1 MATVS
6 IIYKSSLEGSTRIDA
21 EYYQPYYLKLDAAIK
36 KYTNMPL
43 KKLGIT
49 LDCSLF
55 YPSIAPFYQRTGIPF
70 IRIDDIQNGIIVL
83 NESSVFLPEEVLL
96 QNPKT
101 ISRCNPG
108 DIVIAKGGNTIGKVG
123 LLNDCFSEYATCRDL
138 IIVKTGSAHINRYY
152 LLAFLLSTVGQS
164 LMIRTASQTG
174 QPHLTIVAIRELRI
188 PVVDIKLQNQFE
200 DIILKSQRYFLSAMT
215 FYNQAE
221 QLLLSELG
229 LLDWKPR
236 RTLTYVR
243 SFNQVAKASR
253 MDAEH
258 FHPKYKEMFDR
269 LPSNFYLQL
278 LGKITLYTKGIE
290 VGSSAYTESGIPFL
304 RVSNLSKHGIVDD
317 SVNFISDELYN
328 VLREK
333 YEPQQGEILLSK
345 DATPGIAYFLDE
357 SVQGIIASGIL
368 RLSLIEDIPP
378 YYLELVLNSIF
389 VQLQIEQSVGGSII
403 KHWKPSQVQKTWIP
417 RLLADREKEIS
428 ALVQQSHAARR
439 EAKTLLEKAK
449 RAVEIAIEEGEERA
463 MEFLS

>member
-1 MATVS
+1 MAVIYGYNRAKLTDGLRLEAEFYQPKYLFEVS
-6 IIYKSSLEGSTRIDA
+6 PHCKWTKIGSILTFCQYGSSLPLNEEGKGYPIFRLNEINDCFLTKPQKWVVMSQR
-21 EYYQPYYLKLDAAIK
+21 EYQMLKLQRDDVLFCR
-36 KYTNMPL
+36 TNGNFEL
-43 KKLGIT
+43 VG
-49 LDCSLF
+49 
-55 YPSIAPFYQRTGIPF
+55 RTGILKED
-70 IRIDDIQNGIIVL
+70 IDAVFASYLVRVRTNPQYILPEFLTIYLNTTFGKLQIQRRAMRSNQVNVSASQLRAIPIPIFAHEFQEKVADFVNHAADKIVL
-83 NESSVFLPEEVLL
+83 SKHN
-96 QNPKT
+96 
-101 ISRCNPG
+101 
-108 DIVIAKGGNTIGKVG
+108 
-123 LLNDCFSEYATCRDL
+123 YA
-138 IIVKTGSAHINRYY
+138 
-152 LLAFLLSTVGQS
+152 
-164 LMIRTASQTG
+164 
-174 QPHLTIVAIRELRI
+174 
-188 PVVDIKLQNQFE
+188 
-200 DIILKSQRYFLSAMT
+200 
-215 FYNQAE
+215 QAE

-269 LPSNFYLQL
+269 LPSNVYLQL

-317 SVNFISDELYN
+317 TVNFISNELYN

-417 RLLADREKEIS
+417 RLLADKEKEIS

-449 RAVEIAIEEGEERA
+449 RAVEIAIEYGEQQA
-463 MEFLS
+463 IDFLCK

>member
-1 MATVS
+1 MAVIYGYNRAKLTDGLRLEAEFYQPKYLFEVS
-6 IIYKSSLEGSTRIDA
+6 PHCKWTKIGSILTFCQYGSSLPLNEEGKGYPIFRLNEINDCFLTKPQKWVVMSQR
-21 EYYQPYYLKLDAAIK
+21 EYQMLKLQRDDVLFCR
-36 KYTNMPL
+36 TNGNFEL
-43 KKLGIT
+43 VG
-49 LDCSLF
+49 
-55 YPSIAPFYQRTGIPF
+55 RTGILKED
-70 IRIDDIQNGIIVL
+70 IDAVFASYLVRVRTNPQYILPEFLTIYLNTTFGKLQIQRRAMRSNQVNVSASQLRAIPIPIFAHEFQEKVADFVNHAADKIVL
-83 NESSVFLPEEVLL
+83 SKHN
-96 QNPKT
+96 
-101 ISRCNPG
+101 
-108 DIVIAKGGNTIGKVG
+108 
-123 LLNDCFSEYATCRDL
+123 YA
-138 IIVKTGSAHINRYY
+138 
-152 LLAFLLSTVGQS
+152 
-164 LMIRTASQTG
+164 
-174 QPHLTIVAIRELRI
+174 
-188 PVVDIKLQNQFE
+188 
-200 DIILKSQRYFLSAMT
+200 
-215 FYNQAE
+215 QAE
-221 QLLLSELG
+221 QILLSELG

-269 LPSNFYLQL
+269 LPSNVYLQL

-317 SVNFISDELYN
+317 TVNFISNELYN

-449 RAVEIAIEEGEERA
+449 RAVEIAIEYGEQQA
-463 MEFLS
+463 IDFLCK

>member
-1 MATVS
+1 MAVIYGYNRAKLTDGLRLEAEFYQPKYLFEVS
-6 IIYKSSLEGSTRIDA
+6 PHCKWTKIGSILTFCQYGSSLPLNEEGKGYPIFRLNEINDCFLTKPQKWVVMSQR
-21 EYYQPYYLKLDAAIK
+21 EYQMLKLQRDDVLFCR
-36 KYTNMPL
+36 TNGNFEL
-43 KKLGIT
+43 VG
-49 LDCSLF
+49 
-55 YPSIAPFYQRTGIPF
+55 RTGILKED
-70 IRIDDIQNGIIVL
+70 IDAVFASYLVRVRTNPQYILPEFLTIYLNTTFGKLQIQRRAMRSNQVNVSASQLRAIPIPIFAHEFQEKVADFVNHAADKIVL
-83 NESSVFLPEEVLL
+83 SKHN
-96 QNPKT
+96 
-101 ISRCNPG
+101 
-108 DIVIAKGGNTIGKVG
+108 
-123 LLNDCFSEYATCRDL
+123 YA
-138 IIVKTGSAHINRYY
+138 
-152 LLAFLLSTVGQS
+152 
-164 LMIRTASQTG
+164 
-174 QPHLTIVAIRELRI
+174 
-188 PVVDIKLQNQFE
+188 
-200 DIILKSQRYFLSAMT
+200 
-215 FYNQAE
+215 QAE
-221 QLLLSELG
+221 QILLSELG

-269 LPSNFYLQL
+269 LPSNVYLQL

-317 SVNFISDELYN
+317 TVNFISNELYN

-449 RAVEIAIEEGEERA
+449 RAVEIAIEYGEQQA
-463 MEFLS
+463 MDFLCK

>member
-1 MATVS
+1 M
-6 IIYKSSLEGSTRIDA
+6 DA
-21 EYYQPYYLKLDAAIK
+21 EYYSPRFEPVLR
-36 KYTNMPL
+36 
-43 KKLGIT
+43 KLGLLNTVKLKHILVEPVKT
-49 LDCSLF
+49 GHT
-55 YPSIAPFYQRTGIPF
+55 PSMKNSSYYKPKAVKF
-70 IRIDDIQNGIIVL
+70 IKTDNLREDIINTHDIQYLSEIGNSKISRSELRIDDVILTIIGATEDIIGRAARVFSNLGRANINQNIALIRSRLPAGYLVTFL
-83 NESSVFLPEEVLL
+83 NSYYGREQLIRL
-96 QNPKT
+96 
-101 ISRCNPG
+101 SR
-108 DIVIAKGGNTIGKVG
+108 
-123 LLNDCFSEYATCRDL
+123 
-138 IIVKTGSAHINRYY
+138 
-152 LLAFLLSTVGQS
+152 
-164 LMIRTASQTG
+164 QTG
-174 QPHLTIVAIRELRI
+174 QVNLNCREVEELSVPLFTDKFIFTVHNLNNQRHNLI
-188 PVVDIKLQNQFE
+188 LQSEQMYA
-200 DIILKSQRYFLSAMT
+200 K
-215 FYNQAE
+215 AE
-221 QLLLSELG
+221 QILLSELG
-229 LLDWKPR
+229 LHSWKPR
-236 RTLTYVR
+236 HTLTYVR
-243 SFNQVAKASR
+243 SFSQVAKASR

-258 FHPKYKEMFDR
+258 FQPKYKEMFDR
-269 LPSNFYLQL
+269 LPSNVYLQL

-317 SVNFISDELYN
+317 TVNFISNELYN

-449 RAVEIAIEEGEERA
+449 RAVEIAIEYGEQQA
-463 MEFLS
+463 MDFLCK

>member
-1 MATVS
+1 MAVIYRYNRAKLTDGLRLEAEFYQPKYLFEVS
-6 IIYKSSLEGSTRIDA
+6 PHCKWTKIGSILTFCQYGSSLPLNEEGKGYPIFRLNEINDCFLTKPQKWVVMSQR
-21 EYYQPYYLKLDAAIK
+21 EYQMLKLQRDDVLFCR
-36 KYTNMPL
+36 TNGNFEL
-43 KKLGIT
+43 VG
-49 LDCSLF
+49 
-55 YPSIAPFYQRTGIPF
+55 RTGILKED
-70 IRIDDIQNGIIVL
+70 IDAVFASYLVRVRTNPQYILPEFLTIYLNTTFGKLQIQRRAMRSNQVNVSASQLRAIPIPIFAHEFQEKVADFVNHAADKIVL
-83 NESSVFLPEEVLL
+83 SKHN
-96 QNPKT
+96 
-101 ISRCNPG
+101 
-108 DIVIAKGGNTIGKVG
+108 
-123 LLNDCFSEYATCRDL
+123 YA
-138 IIVKTGSAHINRYY
+138 
-152 LLAFLLSTVGQS
+152 
-164 LMIRTASQTG
+164 
-174 QPHLTIVAIRELRI
+174 
-188 PVVDIKLQNQFE
+188 
-200 DIILKSQRYFLSAMT
+200 
-215 FYNQAE
+215 QAE

-243 SFNQVAKASR
+243 SFNQIAKASR

-258 FHPKYKEMFDR
+258 FHPKYKEIFDR
-269 LPSNFYLQL
+269 LPSNVYLQL

-449 RAVEIAIEEGEERA
+449 RAVEIAIEYGEQQA
-463 MEFLS
+463 IDFLCK

>member
-1 MATVS
+1 MRSNQVNVS
-6 IIYKSSLEGSTRIDA
+6 ASQLRAIPIPIFAHEFQEKVADFVNH
-21 EYYQPYYLKLDAAIK
+21 AADK
-36 KYTNMPL
+36 
-43 KKLGIT
+43 
-49 LDCSLF
+49 
-55 YPSIAPFYQRTGIPF
+55 
-70 IRIDDIQNGIIVL
+70 IVL
-83 NESSVFLPEEVLL
+83 SKHN
-96 QNPKT
+96 
-101 ISRCNPG
+101 
-108 DIVIAKGGNTIGKVG
+108 
-123 LLNDCFSEYATCRDL
+123 YA
-138 IIVKTGSAHINRYY
+138 
-152 LLAFLLSTVGQS
+152 
-164 LMIRTASQTG
+164 
-174 QPHLTIVAIRELRI
+174 
-188 PVVDIKLQNQFE
+188 
-200 DIILKSQRYFLSAMT
+200 
-215 FYNQAE
+215 QAE

-269 LPSNFYLQL
+269 LPSNVYLQL

-449 RAVEIAIEEGEERA
+449 RAVEIAIEYGEQQA
-463 MEFLS
+463 IDFLCK

>member
-1 MATVS
+1 MAVIYGYNRAKLTDGLRLEAEFYQPKYLFEVS
-6 IIYKSSLEGSTRIDA
+6 PHCKWTKIGSILTFCQYGSSLPLNEEGKGYPIFRLNEINDCFLTKPQKWVVMSQR
-21 EYYQPYYLKLDAAIK
+21 EYQMLKLQRDDVLFCR
-36 KYTNMPL
+36 TNGNFEL
-43 KKLGIT
+43 VG
-49 LDCSLF
+49 
-55 YPSIAPFYQRTGIPF
+55 RTGILKED
-70 IRIDDIQNGIIVL
+70 IDAVFASYLVRVRTNPQYILPEFLTIYLNTTFGKLQIQRRAMRSNQVNVSASQLRAIPIPIFAHEFQEKVADFVNHAADKIVL
-83 NESSVFLPEEVLL
+83 SKHN
-96 QNPKT
+96 
-101 ISRCNPG
+101 
-108 DIVIAKGGNTIGKVG
+108 
-123 LLNDCFSEYATCRDL
+123 YA
-138 IIVKTGSAHINRYY
+138 
-152 LLAFLLSTVGQS
+152 
-164 LMIRTASQTG
+164 
-174 QPHLTIVAIRELRI
+174 
-188 PVVDIKLQNQFE
+188 
-200 DIILKSQRYFLSAMT
+200 
-215 FYNQAE
+215 QAE
-221 QLLLSELG
+221 QILLSELG

-269 LPSNFYLQL
+269 LPSNVYLQL

-317 SVNFISDELYN
+317 TVNFISNELYN

-449 RAVEIAIEEGEERA
+449 RAVEIAI
-463 MEFLS
+463 

>member
-1 MATVS
+1 MAIFNVINFTQ
-6 IIYKSSLEGSTRIDA
+6 LEGALRMEA
-21 EYYQPYYLKLDAAIK
+21 EFYKPDDLIMLNKLRSLGSKELGNYCIFIK
-36 KYTNMPL
+36 KGIFDLPPSYYTS
-43 KKLGIT
+43 
-49 LDCSLF
+49 D
-55 YPSIAPFYQRTGIPF
+55 GIPL
-70 IRIDDIQNGIIVL
+70 IRTTEIKSMIADL
-83 NESSVFLPEEVLL
+83 SSVARIPFSIHSFHL
-96 QNPKT
+96 KT
-101 ISRCNPG
+101 ELEAKDIVFTKIGANIG
-108 DIVIAKGGNTIGKVG
+108 DISILPSTEKVYNFSQNVAGAKIDRKKIMPEYLV
-123 LLNDCFSEYATCRDL
+123 CF
-138 IIVKTGSAHINRYY
+138 
-152 LLAFLLSTVGQS
+152 LSTKYGRFQIKRIQMLSGQGK
-164 LMIRTASQTG
+164 L
-174 QPHLTIVAIRELRI
+174 EL
-188 PVVDIKLQNQFE
+188 VDIKKILILPASYELQKNIA
-200 DIILKSQRYFLSAMT
+200 DIYNLAENFLVLAKEQ
-215 FYNQAE
+215 YVQAE

-229 LLDWKPR
+229 LHDWKPR
-236 RTLTYVR
+236 HTLTYVR
-243 SFNQVAKASR
+243 SFSQVAKASR

-269 LPSNFYLQL
+269 LPSNVYLQL

-317 SVNFISDELYN
+317 TVNFISNELYN

-463 MEFLS
+463 MEYLNR

>member
-1 MATVS
+1 MAVISIVS
-6 IIYKSSLEGSTRIDA
+6 KKELECGTRIDA
-21 EYYQPYYLKLDAAIK
+21 EYYRPEYAKLEEILLAS
-36 KYTNMPL
+36 NPLPL
-43 KKLGIT
+43 KKLVKSIKSFGAY
-49 LDCSLF
+49 SLMNQVT
-55 YPSIAPFYQRTGIPF
+55 YQEKGIPF
-70 IRIDDIQNGIIVL
+70 LRAIDIKEGYADFSNVVRITKDAHKLLWKSEIKPRN
-83 NESSVFLPEEVLL
+83 VLL
-96 QNPKT
+96 AMSGSVGNSCVASDKWKYPINSSQDLAKITVADIINP
-101 ISRCNPG
+101 
-108 DIVIAKGGNTIGKVG
+108 
-123 LLNDCFSEYATCRDL
+123 Y
-138 IIVKTGSAHINRYY
+138 
-152 LLAFLLSTVGQS
+152 LLSTFLNSKYGRFQTQRLPVGSIQQHVF
-164 LMIRTASQTG
+164 LWQIG
-174 QPHLTIVAIRELRI
+174 LIKVPLLTNIQEYIACLVQNSET
-188 PVVDIKLQNQFE
+188 KLQESEN
-200 DIILKSQRYFLSAMT
+200 LYF
-215 FYNQAE
+215 QAE
-221 QLLLSELG
+221 QILLSELG
-229 LLDWKPR
+229 LHSWKPR
-236 RTLTYVR
+236 HTLTYVR
-243 SFNQVAKASR
+243 SFSQVAKASR

-258 FHPKYKEMFDR
+258 FQPKYKEMFDR
-269 LPSNFYLQL
+269 LPSNVYLQL

-463 MEFLS
+463 MEFLSR

>member
-1 MATVS
+1 MATFSVIKRS
-6 IIYKSSLEGSTRIDA
+6 ALEGSLRIDA
-21 EYYQPYYLKLDAAIK
+21 QYYQEKYISNRNRISRFKCVRLGDISSVFRKGIFDIK
-36 KYTNMPL
+36 ASSYT
-43 KKLGIT
+43 
-49 LDCSLF
+49 DD
-55 YPSIAPFYQRTGIPF
+55 GIPF
-70 IRIDDIQNGIIVL
+70 VRIINLKDGLIDDSEIV
-83 NESSVFLPEEVLL
+83 
-96 QNPKT
+96 
-101 ISRCNPG
+101 
-108 DIVIAKGGNTIGKVG
+108 
-123 LLNDCFSEYATCRDL
+123 
-138 IIVKTGSAHINRYY
+138 H
-152 LLAFLLSTVGQS
+152 
-164 LMIRTASQTG
+164 
-174 QPHLTIVAIRELRI
+174 I
-188 PVVDIKLQNQFE
+188 PVDIHLKESKTALTKG
-200 DIILKSQRYFLSAMT
+200 DIILSKTAYPAASLVTLDICNTSQDTIAIKLSDFWRNKLYSGYLVAFLNS
-215 FYNQAE
+215 FYGLLLLEQWFQGNIQMHLSLPDAKRVLIPIFKEEYQQIIDNMWWEASKKRELAKLLYCQAE
-221 QLLLSELG
+221 QILLSELG

-269 LPSNFYLQL
+269 LPSNVYLQL

-317 SVNFISDELYN
+317 TVNFISNELYN

-449 RAVEIAIEEGEERA
+449 RAVEIAIEYGEQQA
-463 MEFLS
+463 MDFLCK

>member
-1 MATVS
+1 MAVIYRYNRSKLTDGLRLEAEFYQPKYLFEVS
-6 IIYKSSLEGSTRIDA
+6 PHCKWTKIGSILTFCQYGSSLPLNEEGKGYPIFRLNEINDCFLTKPQKWVVMSQR
-21 EYYQPYYLKLDAAIK
+21 EYQMLKLQRDDVLFCR
-36 KYTNMPL
+36 TNGNFEL
-43 KKLGIT
+43 VG
-49 LDCSLF
+49 
-55 YPSIAPFYQRTGIPF
+55 RTGILKED
-70 IRIDDIQNGIIVL
+70 IDAVFASYLVRVRTNPQYILPEFLTIYLNTTFGKLQIQRRAMRSNQVNVSASQLRAIPIPIFAHEFQEKVADFVNHAADKIVL
-83 NESSVFLPEEVLL
+83 SKHN
-96 QNPKT
+96 
-101 ISRCNPG
+101 
-108 DIVIAKGGNTIGKVG
+108 
-123 LLNDCFSEYATCRDL
+123 YA
-138 IIVKTGSAHINRYY
+138 
-152 LLAFLLSTVGQS
+152 
-164 LMIRTASQTG
+164 
-174 QPHLTIVAIRELRI
+174 
-188 PVVDIKLQNQFE
+188 
-200 DIILKSQRYFLSAMT
+200 
-215 FYNQAE
+215 QAE
-221 QLLLSELG
+221 QILLSELG

-269 LPSNFYLQL
+269 LPSNVYLQL

-317 SVNFISDELYN
+317 TVNFISNELYN

-449 RAVEIAIEEGEERA
+449 RAVEIAIEYGEQQA
-463 MEFLS
+463 MDFLCK

>member
-1 MATVS
+1 MAVIYRYNRSKLTDGLRLEAEFYQPKYLFEVS
-6 IIYKSSLEGSTRIDA
+6 PHCKWTNIGSILTFCQYGSSLPLNEEGKGYPIFRLNEINDCFLTKPQKWVVMSQR
-21 EYYQPYYLKLDAAIK
+21 EYQMLKLQRDDVLFCR
-36 KYTNMPL
+36 TNGNFEL
-43 KKLGIT
+43 VG
-49 LDCSLF
+49 
-55 YPSIAPFYQRTGIPF
+55 RTGILKED
-70 IRIDDIQNGIIVL
+70 IDAVFASYLVRVRTNPQYILPEFLTIYLNTTFGKFQIQRRAMRSNQVNVSASQLRAIPIPIFAHEFQEKVADFVNHAADKIVL
-83 NESSVFLPEEVLL
+83 SKHN
-96 QNPKT
+96 
-101 ISRCNPG
+101 
-108 DIVIAKGGNTIGKVG
+108 
-123 LLNDCFSEYATCRDL
+123 YA
-138 IIVKTGSAHINRYY
+138 
-152 LLAFLLSTVGQS
+152 
-164 LMIRTASQTG
+164 
-174 QPHLTIVAIRELRI
+174 
-188 PVVDIKLQNQFE
+188 
-200 DIILKSQRYFLSAMT
+200 
-215 FYNQAE
+215 QAE

-229 LLDWKPR
+229 LLDWKPQ

-269 LPSNFYLQL
+269 LPSNVYLQL

-449 RAVEIAIEEGEERA
+449 RAVEIAIEYGEQQA
-463 MEFLS
+463 IDFLCK

>member
-1 MATVS
+1 MAVIYRYNRAKLTDGLRLEAEFYQPKYLFEVS
-6 IIYKSSLEGSTRIDA
+6 PHCKWTKIGSILTFCQYGSSLPLNEEGKGYPIFRLNEINDCFLTKPQKWVVMSQR
-21 EYYQPYYLKLDAAIK
+21 EYQMLKLQRDDVLFCR
-36 KYTNMPL
+36 TNGNFEL
-43 KKLGIT
+43 VG
-49 LDCSLF
+49 
-55 YPSIAPFYQRTGIPF
+55 RTGILKED
-70 IRIDDIQNGIIVL
+70 IDAVFASYLVRVRTNPQYILPEFLTIYLNTTFGKLQIQRRAMRSNQVNVSASQLRAIPIPIFAHEFQEKVADFVNHAADKIVL
-83 NESSVFLPEEVLL
+83 SKHN
-96 QNPKT
+96 
-101 ISRCNPG
+101 
-108 DIVIAKGGNTIGKVG
+108 
-123 LLNDCFSEYATCRDL
+123 YA
-138 IIVKTGSAHINRYY
+138 
-152 LLAFLLSTVGQS
+152 
-164 LMIRTASQTG
+164 
-174 QPHLTIVAIRELRI
+174 
-188 PVVDIKLQNQFE
+188 
-200 DIILKSQRYFLSAMT
+200 
-215 FYNQAE
+215 QAE

-258 FHPKYKEMFDR
+258 FQPKYKEMFDR
-269 LPSNFYLQL
+269 LPSNVYLQL

-317 SVNFISDELYN
+317 TVNFISNELYN

-449 RAVEIAIEEGEERA
+449 RAVEIAIEYGEQQA
-463 MEFLS
+463 MDFLCK

>member
-269 LPSNFYLQL
+269 LPSNVYLQL